1 MNKKTI
7 LIVEDLLELRDFFH
21 RMVKRAF
28 PEATVLEAE
37 NGQQA
42 FDIFCINKDIDLIIT
57 DEVMPEMRGSVLI
70 TLIRQTGSNVPIILT
85 SGTLTFHE
93 LATVCLPKP
102 VMPNEMVSVLHSI
115 LQEKQ
120 ISVGA

>member
-1 MNKKTI
+1 
-7 LIVEDLLELRDFFH
+7 
-21 RMVKRAF
+21 MVKRAF